1 MPTPREPDA
10 PRDSGL
16 PSHLD
21 PRRDPRRRGSAEPRV
36 TSAYRQPVRGGS
48 SSSVPPDLR
57 PDPAKPPRSP
67 GRRVGRVLSW
77 IALTMAVVVLAAA
90 GVLYLAFGHFNG
102 QIDRIAG
109 IFDKLGDRPPAA
121 RNGAQNFLLVGSD
134 SRDGANGEGTQGS
147 GATFVTGQRSD
158 TIILIHLFGKT
169 DKAELISFPRDAY
182 VQIPAYTGKTGTVH
196 AAHQGKLNSA
206 FSLGGQPLLIQT
218 IEHLTHVRIN
228 HYLQVDF
235 TGFKSMVNEVGGV
248 DVCLTKAAK
257 DHFSGINLS
266 AGRHRISGDVALAFV
281 RQRHGLPNGDIDR
294 IARQQ
299 QFIGSLVHK
308 VLSSETLLNLAKLN
322 GFLDA
327 ATGSLKADDKLTGG
341 DIRKL
346 ALQFRSFSSGG
357 VSFATVPLNG
367 NARRGGA
374 AVVLLDEPKAAL
386 LFESIANDQAPGSPP
401 KPGKK
406 PPTTPITV
414 APGNVRVSV
423 FNGSGITGLG
433 RKAASDLEA
442 VGFQTIGIPQTRGTG
457 AAQTTIFYGPSRS
470 DSAHTLQAAIPG
482 SVLQPD
488 GSLGR
493 TLELVVGTSYTGA
506 QKVTVSTTGKPT
518 TGKPTTTKPGAPAP
532 VQTAQ
537 DNPCTS

>member
-1 MPTPREPDA
+1 MTTPREPDE
-10 PRDSGL
+10 PRGRPL
-16 PSHLD
+16 PPHLD
-21 PRRDPRRRGSAEPRV
+21 PRRDPRRRPAPEPR
-36 TSAYRQPVRGGS
+36 TATAYR
-48 SSSVPPDLR
+48 PPAR
-57 PDPAKPPRSP
+57 HEAPAKGPARPPRSP
-67 GRRVGRVLSW
+67 ARRVGRVLSW
-77 IALTMAVVVLAAA
+77 LALTMAVVVLVAA
-90 GVLYLAFGHFNG
+90 GGLYLAFGHFNG
-102 QIDRIAG
+102 QILRIDVFGHGA
-109 IFDKLGDRPPAA
+109 PPAGK
-121 RNGAQNFLLVGSD
+121 NGAENFLLVGSD

-182 VQIPAYTGKTGTVH
+182 VEIPSYTGKTGVVH
-196 AAHQGKLNSA
+196 PAHYNKLNSA
-206 FSLGGQPLLIQT
+206 FSLGGAPLLIDT
-218 IEHLTHVRIN
+218 IDHLTGLQVN

-248 DVCLTKAAK
+248 DVCLTKPAK

-266 AGRHRISGDVALAFV
+266 AGHHHISGDVALAFV

-308 VLSSETLLNLAKLN
+308 VLSSGTLLNLVKLN

-327 ATGSLKADDKLTGG
+327 ATGSLRADKQLTGG

-357 VSFATVPLNG
+357 VSFATVPILG

-374 AVVLLDEPKAAL
+374 SVVLLDEPKMAAL
-386 LFESIANDQAPGSPP
+386 FDALRDDRAPGSPP

-406 PPTTPITV
+406 TPATPVTV
-414 APGNVRVSV
+414 APSAVRVSV
-423 FNGSGITGLG
+423 FNGSGINGLG
-433 RKAASDLEA
+433 RKANEDLAA
-442 VGFQTIGIPQTRGTG
+442 VGFQVVGLAQTRGTG
-457 AAQTTIFYGPSRS
+457 ATQTIIYYGPSKS
-470 DSAHTLQAAIPG
+470 DSARTLQAAIPG

-488 GSLGR
+488 GSLGH
-493 TLELVVGTSYTGA
+493 TLQLVVGTGYTGA
-506 QKVTVSTTGKPT
+506 QKVTVTTK
-518 TGKPTTTKPGAPAP
+518 KPTTTKTGTPPP